1 MTPRY
6 LTFDCYGTLVD
17 WESGILQTVQ
27 AIFALHGVSAP
38 DGEILR
44 AYADL
49 EARAESAGGWRP
61 YREVLEEVL
70 RGLCNARGVS
80 LGEEAAGSLAESL
93 PAWPLF
99 DDTREALERLGSAFG
114 LAIVSNVDDDLFE
127 GTRQVLGV
135 EFDEVVTAEQARAYK
150 PSLRPFELLF
160 ERLPCEREKIVHVAQ
175 SLYHDHEPARRL
187 GLPSIRVNRP
197 SRLPGRGVAPDTDLR
212 PQREVPDLASV
223 ADLLG
228 A

>member
-1 MTPRY
+1 
-6 LTFDCYGTLVD
+6 
-17 WESGILQTVQ
+17 
-27 AIFALHGVSAP
+27 
-38 DGEILR
+38 

-49 EARAESAGGWRP
+49 EARAESVEGWRP

-80 LGEEAAGSLAESL
+80 LGEDEAGSLAKSL
-93 PAWPLF
+93 PGWPLF

-114 LAIVSNVDDDLFE
+114 LAIVSNVDDDLFA

-160 ERLPCEREKIVHVAQ
+160 ERLPCERKEILHLAQ
-175 SLYHDHEPARRL
+175 SLYHDHEPARHL
-187 GLPSIRVNRP
+187 GLPSIRVDRP

-223 ADLLG
+223 ADFLG